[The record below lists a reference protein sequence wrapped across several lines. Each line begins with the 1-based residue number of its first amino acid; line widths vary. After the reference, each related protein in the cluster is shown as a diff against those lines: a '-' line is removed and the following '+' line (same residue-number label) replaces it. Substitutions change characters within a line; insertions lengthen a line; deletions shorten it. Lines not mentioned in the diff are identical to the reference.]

1 MEGWD
6 NDECFSNYTELH
18 RRIAPKMFFKKCQ
31 SQPLFNLFSS
41 FHTNITTKYMWK
53 NVHPWDSNTGLS
65 GPQPPPITTRPGLPP
80 QKMFYNTFPKLFCR
94 RRASLIDNCEWQE
107 WQKRWAE
114 GGPLTNTERERIR
127 KKAFSSGFLL
137 SLLPLGHKLRRK
149 YCKTSSSCQW
159 CSDFVRN
166 LTIIYLHSSFLASFC
181 KWAISGLYSV
191 YLFLYFSNN
200 KAALFRIDLHIR
212 RDKGIS

>member
-18 RRIAPKMFFKKCQ
+18 SRIAPKMFFKKCQ

-80 QKMFYNTFPKLFCR
+80 QKMFYNTSPKLFCR
-94 RRASLIDNCEWQE
+94 RRPASSEFDRQLWVTRMTEKVGRRRAIN
-107 WQKRWAE
+107 KHR
-114 GGPLTNTERERIR
+114 ERELER
-127 KKAFSSGFLL
+127 K
-137 SLLPLGHKLRRK
+137 P
-149 YCKTSSSCQW
+149 
-159 CSDFVRN
+159 
-166 LTIIYLHSSFLASFC
+166 
-181 KWAISGLYSV
+181 SV
-191 YLFLYFSNN
+191 QVSYF
-200 KAALFRIDLHIR
+200 RYYHW
-212 RDKGIS
+212 GIS